1 MKAFSESYRCLARD
15 LFGLSGLWLGEDHLV
30 YVKGSGFL
38 VPFSEE
44 YKRFRFSEIQAVNV
58 AKTSRTGWSL
68 LYLSGLLLSSLV
80 VTLVLVLAE
89 SMAPATV
96 MGLSLAFALG
106 LASLALLVR
115 HLILGPTCLCDVQT
129 RLSRERIRPLNRYH
143 RTLETVRRIEG
154 LVRESQAGIPVWEST
169 GGGAATIT
177 TGSRGADFYQV
188 PFIVPVVYGIFL
200 VLGFAG
206 LASLHLES
214 TGVTAFVLL
223 LILAGSL
230 ALTLALIAVVRKPT
244 PDSLRAVLWLLL
256 GMHFLVIGIGM
267 VYFIVVATGEPAY
280 TVGVTGPLEAFTV
293 IAMEGGVWLYGVF
306 VLLLAG
312 MIGASATGLI
322 LNTGW
327 RRKIR
332 LAAALASG
340 AGKDTRHTDATD
352 ATVATEK
359 GVAAAPPLP
368 APPPTREDSDTP

>member
-1 MKAFSESYRCLARD
+1 
-15 LFGLSGLWLGEDHLV
+15 
-30 YVKGSGFL
+30 
-38 VPFSEE
+38 
-44 YKRFRFSEIQAVNV
+44 
-58 AKTSRTGWSL
+58 
-68 LYLSGLLLSSLV
+68 
-80 VTLVLVLAE
+80 
-89 SMAPATV
+89 
-96 MGLSLAFALG
+96 
-106 LASLALLVR
+106 
-115 HLILGPTCLCDVQT
+115 
-129 RLSRERIRPLNRYH
+129 
-143 RTLETVRRIEG
+143 
-154 LVRESQAGIPVWEST
+154 
-169 GGGAATIT
+169 
-177 TGSRGADFYQV
+177 V
-188 PFIVPVVYGIFL
+188 PFIVPGVYGIFL
-200 VLGFAG
+200 LLGLAG

-340 AGKDTRHTDATD
+340 AGKDTRRTD
-352 ATVATEK
+352 ATVATED
-359 GVAAAPPLP
+359 GVASAPPVP
-368 APPPTREDSDTP
+368 ALPPPAREDSDTP